1 MNARRFL
8 ILFVALLAVAGL
20 RHAGAQQPGTDAFE
34 RGNCEQEFT
43 TLRGAVDKR
52 GIALQ
57 NVQKGKTT
65 AQDVCRLLRDYITH
79 EAKLLKFLTEKKDL
93 CGVPDQVVGSA
104 KVGHTKATEMRDKV
118 CQAAAAQQAAPPP
131 PAPSQG
137 LSGALGGSTVGG
149 PPPEAAGGSGVFDSL
164 TGNVLKR

>member
-8 ILFVALLAVAGL
+8 IAFVAILAFAGL
-20 RHAGAQQPGTDAFE
+20 RHAGAQTEDAFD

-43 TLRGAVDKR
+43 TLRAAVDKR
-52 GIALQ
+52 GKALQ
-57 NVQKGKTT
+57 NMQKGKAT
-65 AQDVCRLLRDYITH
+65 AQDACRLLRDYATQ

-93 CGVPDQVVGSA
+93 CGVPDQIVGNA
-104 KVGHTKATEMRDKV
+104 KAGHVKAIEMRDKI
-118 CQAAAAQQAAPPP
+118 CQVASAQQAAPPP

-149 PPPEAAGGSGVFDSL
+149 PPPDVSGGTGVFDSL

>member
-1 MNARRFL
+1 MHTRRLL
-8 ILFVALLAVAGL
+8 IVFVAMLAFAGL
-20 RHAGAQQPGTDAFE
+20 RQAGAQSQDAFE

-43 TLRGAVDKR
+43 SLRGAVDKR
-52 GIALQ
+52 GMALQ
-57 NVQKGKTT
+57 KLQKGKTT
-65 AQDVCRLLRDYITH
+65 AQDVCRLLRDYVSH

-93 CGVPDQVVGSA
+93 CGVPDQVVGGT
-104 KVGHTKATEMRDKV
+104 KTGHAKATEMRDKV
-118 CQAAAAQQAAPPP
+118 CQAAVAQQAAPPP

-149 PPPEAAGGSGVFDSL
+149 PPPEAAGGTGVFDSL